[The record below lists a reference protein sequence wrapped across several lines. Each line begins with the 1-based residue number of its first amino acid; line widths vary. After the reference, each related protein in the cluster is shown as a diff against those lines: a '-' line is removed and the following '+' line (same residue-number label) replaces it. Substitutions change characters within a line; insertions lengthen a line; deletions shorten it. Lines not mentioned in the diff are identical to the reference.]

1 MSWSLSSSSSSAS
14 RVSSAE
20 KKMAACLDD
29 WRLEAAN
36 VGDDEARRSQLRE
49 ALEADIKEELRAT
62 AQQRK
67 TGSDATAR
75 LYKDAQRRANKSLAG
90 AAPPAGTPPSP
101 KDAAAQARSAALL
114 SEMEAR
120 KQSEAH
126 SLNLKSGLREVPALY
141 RVGRPA
147 SPLPDKS
154 YQELLYEEGMLG
166 KEERER
172 WRSESCTLL
181 KACEQRECTFSPS
194 INAHSRALAS
204 GTPPLRRRAAEVLEE
219 QRARRQQLVHTVE
232 LAQRPDPPRS
242 QRGASSLSVSS
253 GGTSGGR
260 THEQVVSEL
269 ARRGEQLERKKQEAR
284 AAAEAEARAGET
296 FSPVVRPRARSVSG
310 TKEGTGSGQVAV
322 GERLH
327 ALAHA
332 PPSPAATTKPLKEN
346 RPLSAKGE
354 QLLVDALY
362 GDAAEHRARREA
374 KQREAEESLQEERTR
389 SRLSSRSRRLAKSR
403 GTREIAALYAEAGA
417 STAEGGGLDLPQ
429 FLAVLC
435 KMGLARAGASR
446 PSTPLTSRSPGSPQ
460 RRLAETPPASRS
472 GGRQGEVAHAAA
484 ALPRPR
490 VLAARRETALAT
502 PVAVTGEQRDV
513 AGQLWRALACGE
525 RVPLSRFAAFMLDD
539 HPVDGFSPAARR
551 SASCGTEDLSPAAR
565 HATLFSDRRRS
576 RSSSSPSRPSGLVRS
591 RRARSRAP
599 RSQPSR
605 RRRGVLPRARRGAP
619 LTRST
624 PSLSCSTTTR
634 PRGAPSAR

>member
-1 MSWSLSSSSSSAS
+1 MD
-14 RVSSAE
+14 
-20 KKMAACLDD
+20 ACLDD

-90 AAPPAGTPPSP
+90 AAPPAGTLLSP

-166 KEERER
+166 KQERER

-417 STAEGGGLDLPQ
+417 STEEGGGLDLPQ

-435 KMGLARAGASR
+435 KMGLARASASR

-490 VLAARRETALAT
+490 VFAARRETALAT

-525 RVPLSRFAAFMLDD
+525 RVPLSRFADFMLDD
-539 HPVDGFSPAARR
+539 HPVDGFSSAARR
-551 SASCGTEDLSPAAR
+551 SASCGTEDLSPAAQ
-565 HATLFSDRRRS
+565 HATLFPIGGDLAQAAVPRGQADW
-576 RSSSSPSRPSGLVRS
+576 SGQGG
-591 RRARSRAP
+591 RAPEPRGANLHAADEAFCQGRGGAP
-599 RSQPSR
+599 RSL
-605 RRRGVLPRARRGAP
+605 GARH
-619 LTRST
+619 L
-624 PSLSCSTTTR
+624 
-634 PRGAPSAR
+634 